1 MPPSARRSSQR
12 ARKARDPSPSPVHE
26 QSSPSRPAKRRRKV
40 NASAAA
46 YHLSDATDDA
56 SPKAQPDPPSEPV
69 EEEESSLTI
78 DAAANPDE
86 ALISQVTQC
95 LASIPTQAGKDHAN
109 SLQEQVEGI
118 PAYAKIAAQEW
129 TYYVKN
135 LVVNIGRSTEQTHG
149 HPPPTDPEDKDF
161 VHIDLGPNKVFSRQ
175 TAIIYFDAEADPDAD
190 HGSWFLQVKGRNGL
204 KVNGELI
211 KREDE
216 PHLLS
221 SGDVVEVGGIE
232 MMFVLPGNIGPLHIH
247 EMFTSRVGHG
257 PPQPN
262 RAQRSSPPTDSRTSL
277 PLPVPEP
284 AAQKNASRTPAAAAA
299 AAASQGQGQGQG
311 FQQPIAPA
319 PPDYKRPGTPPSA
332 ARGGRANVSQH
343 KSPAYGSSGTMLMNP
358 NDVDL
363 SLDENKHIKPLFSYA
378 QMITQAIL
386 STPDHK
392 LNLNGIYRYIMDKYA
407 YYKSQPPSGWQV
419 SFPQAYLRCLLT
431 C

>member
-1 MPPSARRSSQR
+1 M
-12 ARKARDPSPSPVHE
+12 
-26 QSSPSRPAKRRRKV
+26 
-40 NASAAA
+40 
-46 YHLSDATDDA
+46 SDTTDDA
-56 SPKAQPDPPSEPV
+56 STKAQPDPPSEPV
-69 EEEESSLTI
+69 EEEESSLTV
-78 DAAANPDE
+78 DPAANPDE

-95 LASIPTQAGKDHAN
+95 LASIVTQAGKDHAN

-135 LVVNIGRSTEQTHG
+135 LVVNIGRSTEHPHG
-149 HPPPTDPEDKDF
+149 GAVPTDPDDKEF
-161 VHIDLGPNKVFSRQ
+161 VHIDLGPSKVFSRQ

-204 KVNGELI
+204 KVNGELL

-221 SGDVVEVGGIE
+221 SGDVIEVGGIE

-257 PPQPN
+257 PPQQAS
-262 RAQRSSPPTDSRTSL
+262 RAQRSSPAPGDPRTSL

-284 AAQKNASRTPAAAAA
+284 ATQKNANNRTPAAAQ
-299 AAASQGQGQGQG
+299 SQA

-332 ARGGRANVSQH
+332 VRGRSSVSQH

-386 STPDHK
+386 STQDHK

-407 YYKSQPPSGWQV
+407 YYRSQPPSGWQV
-419 SFPQAYLRCLLT
+419 SLPRSLT
-431 C
+431 GHVPGPLTRICRTRSGTTCPLTSLSARRRGRRTSRARA